1 MRFRYTFLNR
11 RGRNRILGNE
21 VEEMEI
27 KYSVCPH
34 DCPDTCAWCVELD
47 QGKIVGIRGDST
59 HPVTQGFICEKAR
72 YYPERIYGEDRVL
85 YPMKRIGTKGSGK
98 FQRISWEEALAE
110 IQARWKALIAEHGPQ
125 CILPYS
131 YAGTEGIIN
140 NASMDRRF
148 FNRLGASRLER
159 TICSAAGTLGYQL
172 AYGESKGVNP
182 LLTAEAKLIIFWG
195 INALETNIHQA
206 MLAQKARKN
215 GAKIVVID
223 VHRNKT
229 AQWADEFYHILPG
242 SDGALALG
250 MAHVITRDG
259 LSNPSWMDANVYGFE
274 AFKDNLKDYTPERV
288 AEITGLRSKQIE
300 KLAYD
305 YGKIQSSFIRIGNG
319 LQHHDNGGMSTW
331 AIACLPALTGAWQA
345 KGGGLIK
352 TNSGYFKFDR
362 GQIERPDL
370 IQGNPRSINMNQ
382 LGKALTELNPPI
394 YSLFVYNSNP
404 AAVTPNQ
411 NKVLQG
417 LMRDD
422 LFTVVHEQV
431 WTDTTRYADLVLPA
445 TTHLEHS
452 DLYMSYWHGFLQW
465 AEAVVPAQGESKA
478 NIEVFQALARTMGF
492 TEACFSDSTEDI
504 VRKALDTDFW
514 RDQDITFEGLKEKR
528 FIPLKLPDHPIREGK
543 RPTTSGKIELSS
555 EKARHL
561 GLSSV
566 PVYVPC
572 VEGPATKKEDY
583 PLTLISPPHHDILN
597 STFAHLPSVQAKGE
611 SPSIEI
617 HPEDAARRSIR
628 EGDWVRVSND
638 RGNCILKAKVTDS
651 VRPQVIVA
659 PGVWWSQ
666 KYTDGSGINALT
678 PDRLSDMG
686 NGATFFSTLVE
697 VQKVND

>member
-1 MRFRYTFLNR
+1 MK
-11 RGRNRILGNE
+11 
-21 VEEMEI
+21 M

-47 QGKIVGIRGDST
+47 QGKIVRILGDST
-59 HPVTQGFICEKAR
+59 HPVTQGVICEKAR

-85 YPMKRIGTKGSGK
+85 YPMKRIGAKGSGK

-110 IQARWKALIAEHGPQ
+110 IQTRWKALIAEHGPE

-131 YAGTEGIIN
+131 YAGTEGVIN

-182 LLTAEAKLIIFWG
+182 LLTSEAQLIIFWG

-250 MAHVITRDG
+250 MAHVLTRDG
-259 LSNPSWMDANVYGFE
+259 LINPSWMDANVHGFE
-274 AFKDNLKDYTPERV
+274 AFKENLNDYTPERV
-288 AEITGLRSKQIE
+288 AEITGLSSEQIE

-305 YGKIQSSFIRIGNG
+305 YGKAEPSFIRIGNG

-331 AIACLPALTGAWQA
+331 AIACLPALTGAWQYR
-345 KGGGLIK
+345 GGGLIK
-352 TNSGYFKFDR
+352 SNSGYFKFDR
-362 GQIERPDL
+362 GPIERPDL
-370 IQGNPRSINMNQ
+370 IQGNPRNINMNQ
-382 LGKALTELNPPI
+382 LGQALTELNPPI
-394 YSLFVYNSNP
+394 YALFVYNSNP
-404 AAVTPNQ
+404 AAVAPNQ

-417 LMRDD
+417 LRRDD
-422 LFTVVHEQV
+422 LFTIVHEQV
-431 WTDTTRYADLVLPA
+431 WTDTARYADLVLPA

-452 DLYMSYWHGFLQW
+452 DLYMSYWHGVLQW
-465 AEAVVPAQGESKA
+465 AEAVIPAQGESKP
-478 NIEVFQALARTMGF
+478 NIEVFQALAQTMGF
-492 TEACFSDSTEDI
+492 TEDCFSDSTEDI

-514 RDQDITFEGLKEKR
+514 RNQNITFEGLKEQR
-528 FIPLKLPDHPIREGK
+528 FLPLKLPDQPLMEGK

-555 EKARHL
+555 EKARRL

-572 VEGPATKKEDY
+572 VEGPATKKKDY

-611 SPSIEI
+611 SPFLEI
-617 HPEDAARRSIR
+617 HPEDAARRSIG

-638 RGNCILKAKVTDS
+638 RGTCILKAKVTDS

-666 KYTDGSGINALT
+666 KYTHGSGINALT